1 MILRDWYITN
11 ERLGI
16 ACLTD
21 TSVITYRAMHKIKS
35 SSNKAMV
42 SYGISSV
49 TRKGVSWSQ
58 FRKGYKN
65 NRCAISSWK
74 SPFDWSWRMN
84 TCLTVLCFQFQPRTT
99 FFREPLRCDL
109 SSSSY
114 PRIDRYRTSKSIF
127 VENCVSLEYKK
138 KFMDLSNKEKMV
150 SLKHLKI

>member
-16 ACLTD
+16 ACLTN

-42 SYGISSV
+42 SNEISSV
-49 TRKGVSWSQ
+49 SRKGVPWSQ

-65 NRCAISSWK
+65 NRRAISSWK

-84 TCLTVLCFQFQPRTT
+84 TCLTVLCFQFHPRKT
-99 FFREPLRCDL
+99 FFRGFLRCDL

-114 PRIDRYRTSKSIF
+114 NPRIDRYRTSKSIF
-127 VENCVSLEYKK
+127 VKTVYRWNIKK
-138 KFMDLSNKEKMV
+138 NLWIFPTRKKWF
-150 SLKHLKI
+150 H